1 MVSYSRFQAKTDT
14 STTPA
19 SAGGCPQESR
29 YLVPT
34 GTCHVVADGCN
45 LTKLWYRNIWK
56 GRLKSV
62 IRSGNKNSL
71 VVIISAELRRGH
83 GATCHP
89 HTGRSALTRRL
100 RLFYMAAIARRTFDI
115 VTIWTILFHR
125 QTCKHGIKLRAFKK
139 NNNIELNSSPQPQH
153 AVTKAWPRTSALL
166 GWDCLHYPDVLCRI
180 WPRPPTQKS
189 LLWKSWIGQNI
200 NMAIWRT
207 TSPPWASQAAVQWS
221 LLQATDHLLAI
232 SSVIFFSTAVVILAH
247 VLLSNC
253 HSIILPAK
261 LCRVT
266 CDSVTCDDMSRC
278 VTSAETWL

>member
-1 MVSYSRFQAKTDT
+1 M
-14 STTPA
+14 
-19 SAGGCPQESR
+19 
-29 YLVPT
+29 
-34 GTCHVVADGCN
+34 
-45 LTKLWYRNIWK
+45 
-56 GRLKSV
+56 

-100 RLFYMAAIARRTFDI
+100 RLYYMAAIARRTFDI

-125 QTCKHGIKLRAFKK
+125 QTCKHGIKLAFNK

-232 SSVIFFSTAVVILAH
+232 SSVILAH

-266 CDSVTCDDMSRC
+266 VWRVTTCHAVSRVLKLGCKDCSRKHVIRLSESVSTL
-278 VTSAETWL
+278 WLCNDI